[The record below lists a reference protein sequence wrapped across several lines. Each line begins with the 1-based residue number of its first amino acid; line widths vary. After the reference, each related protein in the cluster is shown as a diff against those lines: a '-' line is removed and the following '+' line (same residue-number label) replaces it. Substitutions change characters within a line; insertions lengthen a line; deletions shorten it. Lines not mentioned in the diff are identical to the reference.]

1 MPSIFITG
9 AAGFIGS
16 ELVQQAAGA
25 NYTLYGLTRSDK
37 SARKLQAAGVVPV
50 IGDLSNPHAWA
61 SRIADCEMV
70 IHMAQ
75 PDTYGARITT
85 QRAKLYAENRLLMD
99 RNLLN
104 AIDRTKIQKIVIVFG
119 TSYYGQLGT
128 DLRNEETSPN
138 PKGWGP
144 FVAPAINALA
154 GFIAQ
159 GLPIVQAFP
168 GWVYGPGSWFAEYQ
182 LQPLSKG
189 QPVMRLAGRPQL
201 VSPIHVADCA
211 RGLLHLLSHGVVGQR
226 YFIVD
231 DLAVPS
237 TQMVHCA
244 AQAMGVSGRILPL
257 PKLIC
262 QLAVGQLITESMEC
276 DFHLSNR
283 KIKELGFTLRF
294 PDINTGIPDVVHR
307 WQAQHPK

>member
-16 ELVQQAAGA
+16 ELVQQAAAA
-25 NYTLYGLTRSDK
+25 NYTLLGLTRSDK
-37 SARKLQAAGVVPV
+37 SARKLQENGVIPV
-50 IGDLSNPHAWA
+50 IGDLSNPKGWSEA
-61 SRIADCEMV
+61 IADCEMV
-70 IHMAQ
+70 IHLAQ

-85 QRAKLYAENRLLMD
+85 QRAERYAETRIQMD
-99 RNLLN
+99 RNLLEAVN
-104 AIDRTKIQKIVIVFG
+104 RSKIRKIVIVFG
-119 TSYYGQLGT
+119 TSYYGHQGT
-128 DLRNEETSPN
+128 DLRHEDTPPN

-144 FVAPAINALA
+144 YVAPAIAALA
-154 GFIAQ
+154 EFVAQ
-159 GLPIVQAFP
+159 GLPIVEAYP

-201 VSPIHVADCA
+201 VSPIHVTDCA
-211 RGLLHLLSHGVVGQR
+211 RGLLHLLEHGAIGQR

-237 TQMVHCA
+237 TQMVHVA

-257 PKLIC
+257 PKFIC
-262 QLAVGQLITESMEC
+262 QLAVGQLVTESMEC
-276 DFHLSNR
+276 DFHLSNQ

-294 PDINTGIPDVVHR
+294 PDITSGIADVVQR
-307 WQAQHPK
+307 WQAQQQK